1 MQLRDYFSTTVG
13 TGVMATASES
23 GEVDTALYASPH
35 FISDDTVAFIM
46 RDRLTRANLQTNP
59 RANYMFIEH
68 THGFKGMR
76 LFLQMIEEST
86 DQDAIESLSR
96 RNVSEEQ
103 NKALGQRF
111 LVTFKVVKALQLV
124 GGKEISIE

>member
-1 MQLRDYFSTTVG
+1 MQLKNYFSTTIG

-35 FISDDTVAFIM
+35 FISDDTIAFIM

-59 RANYMFIEH
+59 KANYMFIEH
-68 THGFKGMR
+68 TQGFKGMR

-86 DQDAIESLSR
+86 DQEAIESLSR
-96 RNVSEEQ
+96 RNISAEQ
-103 NKALGQRF
+103 NEALGPRF
-111 LVTFKVVKALQLV
+111 LVTFKIAKALQLV
-124 GGKEISIE
+124 GGKEISIG